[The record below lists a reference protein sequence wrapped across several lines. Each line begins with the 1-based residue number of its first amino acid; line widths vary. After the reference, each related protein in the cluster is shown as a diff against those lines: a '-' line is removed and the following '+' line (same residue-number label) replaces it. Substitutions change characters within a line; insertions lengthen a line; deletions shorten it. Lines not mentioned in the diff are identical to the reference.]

1 MTDPQKTPDAA
12 SAAYGPPVRFG
23 DDGIKLED
31 LVILELRH
39 VAKSSFQPIFALK
52 CNCPPVPVV
61 VPQSPY
67 DMWLE
72 DTYHQGDEFF
82 YGNTLGDPGTG
93 LGPMDAQPYALAG
106 ALGPEDEFM
115 MLIQAFNNTFM
126 DG

>member
-52 CNCPPVPVV
+52 CNCPPVPVI

-72 DTYHQGDEFF
+72 DTFHQGDEFF
-82 YGNTLGDPGTG
+82 YGNTLGDPGTSS
-93 LGPMDAQPYALAG
+93 MNAAQPYSLAG
-106 ALGPEDEFM
+106 GFGAEDDL
-115 MLIQAFNNTFM
+115 MLMIQAFNITLL
-126 DG
+126 DS